1 MKSCN
6 LIVVRHVIADYI
18 VVAVL
23 LDRKA
28 ALAVVGKC
36 NMFGL
41 GELQDRYYKASLI
54 WLVIDSEVN
63 GILIRE
69 EGNMTQTIIA
79 VVNQKGG
86 VGKTTTAI
94 NVAAQLAGP
103 KLPVLLVDLDPQG
116 NATSGLGLPKEQGA
130 QTTYDVI
137 CGGVPFAN
145 AVQETHVA
153 QLFVLPANAN
163 LAGAEVELVGTAQRE
178 FALQRA
184 IQAANYD
191 YIIID
196 CPPSLGLLTINGL
209 TAATSVLIP
218 VQAEYYALEGLSQL
232 LNTIQAVRG
241 STNPRLE
248 LLGIALTMFD
258 KRNSLSEQVQAEVE
272 NYFGDKLFKTII
284 PRNVRLAEAPS
295 YGRTIYEHDRWS
307 KGARAYKALA
317 KEVQART

>member
-1 MKSCN
+1 
-6 LIVVRHVIADYI
+6 
-18 VVAVL
+18 
-23 LDRKA
+23 
-28 ALAVVGKC
+28 
-36 NMFGL
+36 
-41 GELQDRYYKASLI
+41 
-54 WLVIDSEVN
+54 
-63 GILIRE
+63 
-69 EGNMTQTIIA
+69 MTQKIIA

-94 NVAAQLAGP
+94 NVAAQLADA
-103 KLPVLLVDLDPQG
+103 KTSVLLVDLDPQG
-116 NATSGLGLPKEQGA
+116 NATSGLGIPKEQAA
-130 QTTYDVI
+130 QTTYEVI
-137 CGGVPFAN
+137 CGGTLLPN
-145 AVQETHVA
+145 AVQESHVA

-163 LAGAEVELVGTAQRE
+163 LAGAEVELVGTARRE

-184 IQAANYD
+184 IQAASYD
-191 YIIID
+191 YVIID

-232 LNTIQAVRG
+232 LTTIQAVRG
-241 STNPRLE
+241 STNPGLD

-258 KRNSLSEQVQAEVE
+258 KRNSLSEQVHKEVE
-272 NYFGDKLFKTII
+272 DYFGDKLFKTVV

-317 KEVQART
+317 KEVQARTA